1 MNRDSLIEFSYISKA
16 TNPMVTLQLIQLF
29 DRAYK
34 FNQAQGI
41 TGVLFYE
48 KQYFAQI
55 LEGNDHTVS
64 SLWKRIRQD
73 PRHEIIRELSC
84 QNIEKRHF
92 PNWSMRFFGAEN
104 IVKYVP
110 QLRDCLS
117 ELPED
122 DVQLL
127 TLMRSVAKLD
137 NNLSR

>member
-1 MNRDSLIEFSYISKA
+1 MNSDSLIEFSYVSKA
-16 TNPMVTLQLIQLF
+16 VRPITTLQLIQLF
-29 DRAYK
+29 DSAYK

-55 LEGNDHTVS
+55 LEGNRKTVS
-64 SLWKRIRQD
+64 ALWKRIQQD

-110 QLRDCLS
+110 KLGDCLS
-117 ELPED
+117 ELPEN

-127 TLMRSVAKLD
+127 TLMRSVAKL
-137 NNLSR
+137 N

>member
-1 MNRDSLIEFSYISKA
+1 
-16 TNPMVTLQLIQLF
+16 LIQLF
-29 DRAYK
+29 DGAYK

-55 LEGNDHTVS
+55 LEGNGQTVS
-64 SLWKRIRQD
+64 ALWKRIRQD

-84 QNIEKRHF
+84 QNIDKRHF

-110 QLRDCLS
+110 QLSDCLS

-122 DVQLL
+122 DVHLL
-127 TLMRSVAKLD
+127 TLMRSVAKIA
-137 NNLSR
+137 

>member
-1 MNRDSLIEFSYISKA
+1 MNEGPLIEFSYISKA
-16 TNPMVTLQLIQLF
+16 TSPMVTLQLIQLF
-29 DRAYK
+29 DGAYK

-55 LEGNDHTVS
+55 LEGNGQTVS
-64 SLWKRIRQD
+64 ALWKRIRQD

-84 QNIEKRHF
+84 QNFDKRHF

-104 IVKYVP
+104 IVKYAP
-110 QLRDCLS
+110 QLSDCLS

-122 DVQLL
+122 DVHLL
-127 TLMRSVAKLD
+127 TLMRSVAKIA
-137 NNLSR
+137 